1 MRNLVVTS
9 LILVLLISTATI
21 VLSLLLVTKQGISVA
36 ASAAA
41 SEFKFDPN
49 AKRFHSNI
57 NCNDFAQMTRS
68 SNAADKATIVVD
80 AHTYQVIP
88 SWFATF
94 GDDGQD
100 FYKNNCA
107 NDNGSSSN
115 NPISNIQLKSGE
127 NL

>member
-9 LILVLLISTATI
+9 LIFVLLISTATI

-80 AHTYQVIP
+80 ALHT
-88 SWFATF
+88 
-94 GDDGQD
+94 
-100 FYKNNCA
+100 K
-107 NDNGSSSN
+107 SSHHGLLHLEMMDR
-115 NPISNIQLKSGE
+115 IFTKTIVQMIMVVVVAIHLTY
-127 NL
+127 